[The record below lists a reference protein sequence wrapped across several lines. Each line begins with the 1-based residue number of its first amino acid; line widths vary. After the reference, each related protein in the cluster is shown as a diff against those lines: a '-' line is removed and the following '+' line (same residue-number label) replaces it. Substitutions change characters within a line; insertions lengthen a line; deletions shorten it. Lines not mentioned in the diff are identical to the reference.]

1 MLRSITFDIEADEPD
16 LQSRRYGSTL
26 VPTSAYNDFSC
37 RVMFE
42 IYDGDQWSHPAT
54 VTVTVEPV
62 NDQVPQLTVSTR
74 GNPFVEE
81 SNEGVVLLSTVT
93 LSDRDHPERFN
104 FTGVHVSN
112 AVCIISAV

>member
-1 MLRSITFDIEADEPD
+1 MNQTCSQGGT
-16 LQSRRYGSTL
+16 SVYTNCST
-26 VPTSAYNDFSC
+26 YINGFSC
-37 RVMFE
+37 RVTFE

-62 NDQVPQLTVSTR
+62 NDQVPQLTVSRR
-74 GNPFVEE
+74 GDTFVEE

-104 FTGVHVSN
+104 FTGVHVS
-112 AVCIISAV
+112 